1 MIEYQVLTK
10 AELVIWQNEHPP
22 CEPLMLHDMHLAY
35 FRDFSDDMPC
45 AILALDDG
53 RLVGRVLLTHFY
65 LYVDG
70 RMVRSMATQRLW
82 VLPDYRKKAI
92 GIALVLRAVRL
103 GVPCLLAGVSR
114 QMREVL
120 DSWKSF
126 ARIDSS
132 PIFPVAL
139 TWKGLWRKAKAD
151 HWQQARND
159 VGKDTRANKLAV
171 VARCLRQSFIIARGA
186 RVSIVRPDDAIAGL
200 DALLRPLYQVQ
211 VPWRRTLLED
221 ALAGRLSNCF
231 AWIVERRS
239 AVLGQRHLLRLSLR
253 PLESGGGDAAGS
265 RRADLTEIYPP
276 PADHV
281 AACDLVSF
289 AFHRAR
295 QLGAEAMYVY
305 ALTLPLQEYCRAQGL
320 TPDECKTVFIAA
332 VGVDDAVAKQLRDH
346 EGWWCRGVDETEL
359 EEAWNPSSNPP
370 SEASLLL

>member
-1 MIEYQVLTK
+1 
-10 AELVIWQNEHPP
+10 
-22 CEPLMLHDMHLAY
+22 MLHDMHLAY
-35 FRDFSDDMPC
+35 FRNFADDMPC

-92 GIALVLRAVRL
+92 GIALVLRTVRL

-114 QMREVL
+114 QMRDVL

-139 TWKGLWRKAKAD
+139 TWSGLWRKAKAD
-151 HWQQARND
+151 HWQQARTD

-171 VARCLRQSFIIARGA
+171 VARCLRQSFAVGRGA
-186 RVSIVRPDDAIAGL
+186 RVSVVRPENAIAGL

-231 AWIVERRS
+231 AWIVERRR
-239 AVLGQRHLLRLSLR
+239 AELGQRYLLRMSLR
-253 PLESGGGDAAGS
+253 SLRSGAHDTVDR

-276 PADHV
+276 PADLL
-281 AACDLVSF
+281 AARDLVSF

-295 QLGAEAMYVY
+295 QLGAEAMHVY
-305 ALTLPLQEYCRAQGL
+305 ALTPPLQEYCRAQGL
-320 TPDECKTVFIAA
+320 TPDDYKTVFIAA

-359 EEAWNPSSNPP
+359 EEAWNPSSSPP